1 VPDVFLSYSREDQA
15 VARRFAEAFER
26 AGLSVWWDQA
36 LSAGEA
42 YDKVTETALREA
54 RAVVVLWSRH
64 SVESRWV
71 RSEATMADRNGTL
84 VPVMIEECTRPIMFE
99 LTQTA
104 DLSGWKGD
112 EGDRNWQSLLSSVRR
127 FVEKGGARAT
137 AAGPPAIATPSRPG
151 RRGAAWA
158 AVAAALVLVA
168 IALWLFRKEPPV
180 ASGAGSPSIAVLP
193 FTNLSSDKE
202 QEYFSDGL
210 SEELLNQL
218 TQVPGL
224 RVIGRTS
231 SFAFKGRNEDLRKI
245 GELLGVNHILEGSV
259 RKSGNRV
266 RINAQLIN
274 PADGSNLWS
283 ETYERTLDDIFAMQD
298 EIAQAVAKELKLKLG
313 VQDLNAS
320 GTKNV
325 AAFDAFL
332 AGRALLNSSGANS
345 MNAAVPLLERA
356 VSLDPAYVPARLWLI
371 DAYTRLLLGS
381 PDPSA
386 EITRRQD
393 EIIDQVL
400 RQVPGTPEASLALSY
415 RVARGGDL
423 RELERLLQDALRLSG
438 GSGARARLR
447 YGQFLAGVGQAG
459 RSITEMEQAQ
469 QNEPLDVF
477 GRMNTLLGYEIAGR
491 FDRAEQESRQL
502 LQLPGGQSVPVLG
515 TMVTRAMSQRDTAR
529 LRQLIPELERLGPDG
544 VNSAAN
550 LRQLVDD
557 PEVAR
562 RQLREQIA
570 ASGGSGD
577 IYALSSRVQSAA
589 YLGDRDLALSAMEA
603 LFGRSFGF
611 ETVAFV
617 FWRPVLRDLRGEPR
631 FKEQLRKI
639 GLVDYWRS
647 TGNWGDFC
655 KPAGQDDFECR

>member
-1 VPDVFLSYSREDQA
+1 VPDVFLSYSREDQPA
-15 VARRFAEAFER
+15 ARRFAEAFER
-26 AGLSVWWDQA
+26 AGLNVWWDQS

-84 VPVMIEECTRPIMFE
+84 VPVMIEDCTRPIMFE

-104 DLSGWKGD
+104 DLSAWKGD

-127 FVEKGGARAT
+127 FVEKGGAGVGAGNSTAMRTRPSKKSAVAWAT
-137 AAGPPAIATPSRPG
+137 AAGAVVL
-151 RRGAAWA
+151 A
-158 AVAAALVLVA
+158 AV
-168 IALWLFRKEPPV
+168 ALWLFRREPQ
-180 ASGAGSPSIAVLP
+180 ATAGTAPASIAVLP

-218 TQVPGL
+218 TQVTGL

-283 ETYERTLDDIFAMQD
+283 ETYERPLDDIFAMQD

-313 VQDLNAS
+313 MQDLNAS
-320 GTKNV
+320 GTENV
-325 AAFDAFL
+325 TAFDAFL
-332 AGRALLNSSGANS
+332 AGRALLNSSGADS
-345 MNAAVPLLERA
+345 MSAAVPHLERA
-356 VSLDPAYVPARLWLI
+356 VSLDPTYVPARLWLI
-371 DAYTRLLLGS
+371 DAYTRLAVGS
-381 PDPSA
+381 LSA
-386 EITRRQD
+386 SGPVTRRQD

-423 RELERLLQDALRLSG
+423 RELERLLRDALRLPG

-477 GRMNTLLGYEIAGR
+477 GRMNTLLGYEIAGQ

-502 LQLPGGQSVPVLG
+502 LQLPGGPSVPVLG

-529 LRQLIPELERLGPDG
+529 LRQLIAELEKLGPRG
-544 VNSAAN
+544 EASAAN
-550 LRQLVDD
+550 VRLLVDD
-557 PEVAR
+557 PAAAH
-562 RQLREQIA
+562 RQLREEVA
-570 ASGGSGD
+570 TSAGSGD
-577 IYALSSRVQSAA
+577 IYAVSGRLQSAA
-589 YLGDRDLALSAMEA
+589 YLGDRELALSAMEA
-603 LFGRSFGF
+603 LFARGF
-611 ETVAFV
+611 EFETIAFV
-617 FWRPVLRDLRGEPR
+617 FWRPVLRDLRKEPR
-631 FKEQLRKI
+631 FKGQLRKI

-655 KPAGQDDFECR
+655 RPVGQDDFECR